1 MEIKDMTMTD
11 IETRSL
17 EIENEIQ
24 NEDADVEALNQEIT
38 QLEERKIEL
47 EKEVET
53 RKAEIKE
60 VENEGNVIEEI
71 QVEEVRKKMELKELR
86 NTTEYIDAYAEYVKG
101 NDKQIRMLL
110 SENATDGTIAIP
122 TFVEDKV
129 WTNWEKAPILSRIR
143 KTYVKGNYK
152 VGYEASA
159 TGAFKH
165 TEGTEVTLEQEEQ
178 LVIAYVDFIAEYYKK
193 FIRVSDVVMSLK
205 GREFLDYLFDEFA
218 HQIAIKL
225 ENEIVAE
232 IVASSLSAQVTHA
245 LDGDA
250 VLAGLAALS
259 DEATNPV
266 AIMSKQTYAS
276 IKGTRV
282 DGQRIDDA
290 FEGLEVLF
298 NSTVEGVLVGDLDSV
313 VGNFPNG
320 LDFEYIVDNYSL
332 AEQDLVKIVGKVLA
346 SIHLVRPNGF
356 AVVTASV

>member
-17 EIENEIQ
+17 EIEKEIQ
-24 NEDADVEALNQEIT
+24 NEDADVEDLNQEIN
-38 QLEERKIEL
+38 QLEERKVEI

-53 RKAEIKE
+53 RMQEIQE
-60 VENEGNVIEEI
+60 VESTSNVIEEFEK
-71 QVEEVRKKMELKELR
+71 EEVRTKMDVKELR
-86 NTTEYIDAYAEYVKG
+86 NTNEYIDAYAEYIKG
-101 NDKQIRMLL
+101 NDKEIRMLL
-110 SENATDGTIAIP
+110 STNATDGTIEIP
-122 TFVEDKV
+122 TYVEDKV
-129 WTNWEKAPILSRIR
+129 WTNWDKSPILSRIR
-143 KTYVKGNYK
+143 KVYVKGNYK

-165 TEGTEVTLEQEEQ
+165 TEGTPVTMEQEEQ
-178 LVIAYVDFIAEYYKK
+178 LVIAYVEFVADYYKK

-218 HQIAIKL
+218 HQMAIKL

-232 IVASSLSAQVTHA
+232 IVASDLSAKVTHA

-250 VLAGLAALS
+250 VLSGLAVLS
-259 DEATNPV
+259 DEAVNPV
-266 AIMSKQTYAS
+266 AIMSKQTYAT
-276 IKGTRV
+276 IKGMRV
-282 DGQRIDDA
+282 QGQRIDDA

-298 NSTVEGVLVGDLDSV
+298 NANVEGILVGDLDGV

-332 AEQDLVKIVGKVLA
+332 AEQDLVKIVGKILA